1 MRSVTNIVRSI
12 VGAVRGHQ
20 ILCISLLWKKSPKIL
35 SLKTRPSSLVIIEAR
50 GQFHR
55 VKDKCQQALLPPETH
70 LKYRCLVLFS
80 SGGDQR
86 FLAVDVIAEVCS
98 LATVPFPLGSSPSS
112 IPSSCKV
119 S

>member
-1 MRSVTNIVRSI
+1 MRNVINMAWSI

-20 ILCISLLWKKSPKIL
+20 MLCFSLLWKKSPKIL
-35 SLKTRPSSLVIIEAR
+35 SLKTHPSLVFIETR

-80 SGGDQR
+80 SGGDQS
-86 FLAVDVIAEVCS
+86 FLAMDVIVEVCS
-98 LATVPFPLGSSPSS
+98 LATVPFPLRSSPST
-112 IPSSCKV
+112 IVWGK
-119 S
+119 